1 MKFVYPLKNE
11 SFSSNSGFGQRN
23 NANHTGIDLKANSGT
38 RVLASLPGTVV
49 QSDDANTSY
58 GGYILIKHDLD
69 GETYYTRYAHLR
81 NRYKNF
87 SDKVSAGEQI
97 GESGGASTDRN
108 RGNATGPH
116 LHFEL
121 LNDKRQPIDPEPYLK
136 SGEIGVG
143 DSKEENKNK
152 ISSDDT
158 QDNTRFSS
166 VDKFAKDVTKKIM
179 SPGKKL
185 MNLYNPIALAGS
197 LGAGV
202 KTESDI
208 PKDIVEEVT
217 RFKELIK

>member
-23 NANHTGIDLKANSGT
+23 NANHVGIDLKANSGT
-38 RVLASLPGTVV
+38 RVLASLPGTVIM
-49 QSDDANTSY
+49 SDDASTSY
-58 GGYILIKHDLD
+58 GGFILIKHDLN
-69 GETYYTRYAHLR
+69 GEIYYTRYAHLR

-121 LNDKRQPIDPEPYLK
+121 LNDKRQPIDPAPYLK
-136 SGEIGVG
+136 SGEIVVG
-143 DSKEENKNK
+143 DNKEENKNK
-152 ISSDDT
+152 TSTDDT
-158 QDNTRFSS
+158 DDTD
-166 VDKFAKDVTKKIM
+166 VDKWANAATEKIM
-179 SPGKKL
+179 APGRAL
-185 MNLYNPIALAGS
+185 INLYSPIALAGS

>member
-121 LNDKRQPIDPEPYLK
+121 LNDSRQPIDPEPYLK
-136 SGEIGVG
+136 SGEIVVG
-143 DSKEENKNK
+143 DNKEENKNK
-152 ISSDDT
+152 TSTDDT

>member
-23 NANHTGIDLKANSGT
+23 NANHVGIDLKANSGT
-38 RVLASLPGTVV
+38 RVLASLPGTVIM
-49 QSDDANTSY
+49 SDDASTSY
-58 GGYILIKHDLD
+58 GGFILIKHDLN
-69 GETYYTRYAHLR
+69 GEIYYTRYAHLR

-121 LNDKRQPIDPEPYLK
+121 LNDKRQPIDPAPYLK
-136 SGEIGVG
+136 SGEIVVG
-143 DSKEENKNK
+143 DNKEENKNK
-152 ISSDDT
+152 TSTDDT

>member
-23 NANHTGIDLKANSGT
+23 NANHVGIDLKANSGT

-49 QSDDANTSY
+49 QSDDASTSY
-58 GGYILIKHDLD
+58 GGFILIKHDLN
-69 GETYYTRYAHLR
+69 GEIYYTRYAHLR

-121 LNDKRQPIDPEPYLK
+121 LNNNRQSIDPAPYLK
-136 SGEIGVG
+136 SGEIVVG
-143 DSKEENKNK
+143 DNKEENKNK
-152 ISSDDT
+152 TSTDDT
-158 QDNTRFSS
+158 DDTD
-166 VDKFAKDVTKKIM
+166 VDKWANAATEKIM
-179 SPGKKL
+179 APGRAL
-185 MNLYNPIALAGS
+185 INLYSPIALAGS

>member
-1 MKFVYPLKNE
+1 MERSTVGTE
-11 SFSSNSGFGQRN
+11 SEFRISCFPFASSS
-23 NANHTGIDLKANSGT
+23 
-38 RVLASLPGTVV
+38 
-49 QSDDANTSY
+49 
-58 GGYILIKHDLD
+58 
-69 GETYYTRYAHLR
+69 
-81 NRYKNF
+81 
-87 SDKVSAGEQI
+87 
-97 GESGGASTDRN
+97 
-108 RGNATGPH
+108 
-116 LHFEL
+116 
-121 LNDKRQPIDPEPYLK
+121 
-136 SGEIGVG
+136 
-143 DSKEENKNK
+143 KNK
-152 ISSDDT
+152 TSTDDT

>member
-1 MKFVYPLKNE
+1 MRFVYPLKNE

-143 DSKEENKNK
+143 DNKEENKNK

>member
-121 LNDKRQPIDPEPYLK
+121 LNDSRQPIDPEPYLK

-152 ISSDDT
+152 ISII
-158 QDNTRFSS
+158 NNH
-166 VDKFAKDVTKKIM
+166 KAHFAK
-179 SPGKKL
+179 
-185 MNLYNPIALAGS
+185 PISYYL
-197 LGAGV
+197 
-202 KTESDI
+202 
-208 PKDIVEEVT
+208 IVWNFIYASSYEIFLEIIT
-217 RFKELIK
+217 SKCCFQFDA

>member
-23 NANHTGIDLKANSGT
+23 NANHVGIDLKANSGT

-49 QSDDANTSY
+49 QSDDASTSY
-58 GGYILIKHDLD
+58 GGFILIKHDLN
-69 GETYYTRYAHLR
+69 GEIYYTRYAHLR

-121 LNDKRQPIDPEPYLK
+121 LNDKRQPIDPAPYLK
-136 SGEIGVG
+136 SGEIVVG
-143 DSKEENKNK
+143 DNKEENKNK
-152 ISSDDT
+152 TSTDDT
-158 QDNTRFSS
+158 DDTD
-166 VDKFAKDVTKKIM
+166 VDKWANAATEKIM
-179 SPGKKL
+179 APGRAL
-185 MNLYNPIALAGS
+185 INLYSPIALAGS

>member
-23 NANHTGIDLKANSGT
+23 NANHAGIDLKANSGT
-38 RVLASLPGTVV
+38 RVLASLPGTVIM
-49 QSDDANTSY
+49 SDDASTSY
-58 GGYILIKHDLD
+58 GGNILIKHDLN
-69 GETYYTRYAHLR
+69 GEIYYTRYAHLR

-121 LNDKRQPIDPEPYLK
+121 LNNNRQSIDPAPYLK
-136 SGEIGVG
+136 SGEIVVG
-143 DSKEENKNK
+143 DNKEENKNK
-152 ISSDDT
+152 TSTDDT
-158 QDNTRFSS
+158 DDTD
-166 VDKFAKDVTKKIM
+166 VDKWANAATEKIM
-179 SPGKKL
+179 APGRAL
-185 MNLYNPIALAGS
+185 INLYSPIALAGS